1 VHAGVY
7 LCMHIYICVF
17 TYVYLYVGERAEAEK
32 EVEAF
37 KTELAKERRMVMM
50 DGLKLVF
57 RGQALISI
65 LVGGAL
71 AFDKM
76 PFFPDVPIAA
86 RAFGFWAMWLFTI
99 PSLRAVKPLGYPQLG
114 ISPAQEK
121 KALNLAFVLTPF
133 TTIALPFATKDPGAI
148 FSVNL
153 AVVAACYGLYIA
165 MGATDS
171 GAVIHTHTHTHTRT
185 HAHTHTQIHTHTH
198 KYTHTHTYVYIHTY
212 IYVALGARNSI
223 YIYTYIHIDICTMY
237 MCVCVCACVCV
248 CVCVCVSV
256 CLSLSLSLSVF

>member
-1 VHAGVY
+1 MHAGVY

-37 KTELAKERRMVMM
+37 KTELTKERRMVMM

-57 RGQALISI
+57 RGQALISV

-99 PSLRAVKPLGYPQLG
+99 PSLRAVKPLGYPQFG

-165 MGATDS
+165 LGAKDS
-171 GAVIHTHTHTHTRT
+171 GAVTDSQKFSISWLFLVRVFGALTF
-185 HAHTHTQIHTHTH
+185 AHLYQGAEVEIKGLL
-198 KYTHTHTYVYIHTY
+198 KYLDYGSGRER
-212 IYVALGARNSI
+212 GARK
-223 YIYTYIHIDICTMY
+223 
-237 MCVCVCACVCV
+237 
-248 CVCVCVSV
+248 
-256 CLSLSLSLSVF
+256 